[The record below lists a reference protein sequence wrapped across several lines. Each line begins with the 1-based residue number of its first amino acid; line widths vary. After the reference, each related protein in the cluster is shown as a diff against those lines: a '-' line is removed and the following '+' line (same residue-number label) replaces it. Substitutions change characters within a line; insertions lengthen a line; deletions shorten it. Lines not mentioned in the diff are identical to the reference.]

1 MRFNKSKKGQAA
13 MEFLMTY
20 GWAILVVLVA
30 IGALAYFGVLS
41 PDSMLPQKTTFGP
54 QISNIGDAYVQTD
67 GSVQVALKNT
77 GGFDLTITNVTVTGD
92 CPTFAMVSPTDVEL
106 AAGVSFPNGNQ
117 SVFEWDCGVY
127 TAKKAKMDV
136 KLEYTYDQTGV
147 GGGSTGSIVAKV
159 Q

>member
-54 QISNIGDAYVQTD
+54 QISNVGDAFVQSD

-77 GGFDLTITNVTVTGD
+77 GGFDLVVTGLSVTGD
-92 CPTFAMVSPTDVEL
+92 CTGPSNIVPDLSSPGLTY
-106 AAGVSFPNGNQ
+106 PNGNTT
-117 SVFEWDCGVY
+117 VFSWNCGAY
-127 TAKKAKMDV
+127 TAKKAKMNV
-136 KLEYTYDQTGV
+136 RINYTNTVSGV
-147 GGGSTGSIVAKV
+147 QGASTGEIVARI